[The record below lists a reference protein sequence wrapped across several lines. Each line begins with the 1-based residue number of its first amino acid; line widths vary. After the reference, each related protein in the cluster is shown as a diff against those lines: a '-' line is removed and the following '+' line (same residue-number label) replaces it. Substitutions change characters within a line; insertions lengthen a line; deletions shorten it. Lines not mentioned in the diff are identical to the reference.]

1 MKIFKNTWNIILIIL
16 IFLSCDKEN
25 EFNFYGKWQSL
36 NESGFIIE
44 IDENDKYTLYR
55 NGNSFFEDLSDFEEL
70 KIRILNKNGNWRT
83 FKIEDSKTK
92 KEFSKG
98 RIEIVN
104 KDRVRIYFHKHHNIL
119 DLADEFHR
127 TENLTSFEE
136 IMGEIRLLPEK
147 K

>member
-1 MKIFKNTWNIILIIL
+1 M
-16 IFLSCDKEN
+16 
-25 EFNFYGKWQSL
+25 
-36 NESGFIIE
+36 IIE

-55 NGNSFFEDLSDFEEL
+55 KGKSVSEDLSDFEEL

-104 KDRVRIYFHKHHNIL
+104 KDRDRIYFHKHHNIL

-136 IMGEIRLLPEK
+136 IMGEISKLPEQN
-147 K
+147 